1 MNYKESIRQINVAQA
16 IYFLA
21 CDQAETDEVID
32 ALLSRLHALKADH
45 KAKFGVLL
53 RVDGEWI

>member
-1 MNYKESIRQINVAQA
+1 MNYKDSIRQINVAEA
-16 IYFLA
+16 YYFRA